1 VKRTLSRLAHNES
14 GSVLIEFALVATV
27 LLILVFG
34 VIDFGRFLFTAN
46 NLTAAAREGARF
58 ASVLSALP
66 DDPRIDS
73 VVVAR
78 AAVLGGTPVT
88 ANNVTVTYGAQ
99 NVSITVQVSDTFT
112 YLTPVAPLLGLGTTR
127 PITVSSQ
134 FRWEQAP

>member
-1 VKRTLSRLAHNES
+1 V
-14 GSVLIEFALVATV
+14 EFALVASV
-27 LLILVFG
+27 LLVLVFG
-34 VIDFGRFLFTAN
+34 VIDFGRLLFTAN

-66 DDPRIDS
+66 DDPKIDS

-78 AAVLGGTPVT
+78 AAVLGGAPVT
-88 ANNVTVTYGAQ
+88 ANNVTVNYGMVGASY
-99 NVSITVQVSDTFT
+99 VSITVQVSDTFT